1 MTIKSPPSLDHR
13 YIREDIGYG
22 LVPMAEIGKLL
33 GIKTP
38 VMDALITLA
47 STALGVDFRVEGLTL
62 EKMGLAGATRE
73 QTLRYLENGFDA
85 STGLNMSGFN
95 LYAEW

>member
-22 LVPMAEIGKLL
+22 LVPMAEIGRLL

-62 EKMGLAGATRE
+62 EKMGL
-73 QTLRYLENGFDA
+73 QTIRKPAEISHDGF
-85 STGLNMSGFN
+85 
-95 LYAEW
+95 